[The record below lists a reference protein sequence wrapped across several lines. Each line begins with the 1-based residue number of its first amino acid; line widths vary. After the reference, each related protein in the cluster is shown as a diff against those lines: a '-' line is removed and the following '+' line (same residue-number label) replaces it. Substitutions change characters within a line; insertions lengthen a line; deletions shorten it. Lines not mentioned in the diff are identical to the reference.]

1 MEAFMNERVAIVG
14 YKQTKHTFDSPVARE
29 RMIYELVKALF
40 AELGITRDDI
50 DTFILAS
57 NDFTDG
63 RTISEVFTVPRIGAY
78 MKDETKVESDGLS
91 AALYAYMRILSGLYE
106 TALVV
111 GFSMA
116 GSEFRAPLIQSYTL
130 DPAYERPRGIINYYS
145 VAALQANAYM
155 RKYKFTEEDLAQLTV
170 KNLENANNN
179 PYAARKEENPSI
191 DKVLGSKPLYLPIRQ
206 SHVSAYADGAC
217 AVILSS
223 KKLAKKFTNKP
234 VWIDGVGHFMDT
246 YYIGDRDLLAMEH
259 LSAAAKKA
267 YKMAGIKNPKKEIDL
282 AEIHT
287 NFSSEEPVFAEAMG
301 LFKPG
306 SGKDVVK
313 NGESRID
320 GSLPI
325 NPSGGPLGANPINA
339 TGLIRLAEASAQL
352 RNEAGKNQVKGAK
365 TAVVHAQDGP
375 GAQLNT
381 VFVVRR

>member
-1 MEAFMNERVAIVG
+1 MNERVAIVG

-145 VAALQANAYM
+145 IAALQANAYM

-206 SHVSAYADGAC
+206 AHVSAYADGAC

-223 KKLAKKFTNKP
+223 KKMAKKFTNKP

-320 GSLPI
+320 GALPI

>member
-1 MEAFMNERVAIVG
+1 MNERVAIVG

-206 SHVSAYADGAC
+206 AHVSAYADGAC

-325 NPSGGPLGANPINA
+325 NPSGGALGANPINA

>member
-1 MEAFMNERVAIVG
+1 MSERVAVVG

-29 RMIYELVKALF
+29 RMIYELVKSLYKDM
-40 AELGITRDDI
+40 GITRDDI
-50 DTFILAS
+50 DTFVLAS

-63 RTISEVFTVPRIGAY
+63 RTISEVYTVPRVGAY
-78 MKDETKVESDGLS
+78 MKDETKVEADGLN
-91 AALYAYMRILSGLYE
+91 AALYAYMRIMSGLYE
-106 TALVV
+106 TALVI

-116 GSEFRAPLIQSYTL
+116 GSEFRPPLIQAYSM
-130 DPAYERPRGIINYYS
+130 DPVYERPRGIINYYS
-145 VAALQANAYM
+145 AAALQANAYM
-155 RKYKFTEEDLAQLTV
+155 KKYKLTEDELARLTV
-170 KNLENANNN
+170 KNLQNANNN
-179 PYAARKEENPSI
+179 PYAARKEPNASVE
-191 DKVLGSKPLYLPIRQ
+191 DVLKSRPLYLPLRQ

-223 KKLAKKFTNKP
+223 KKAAKKFTDKP

-246 YYIGDRDLLAMEH
+246 YYIGDRDLLKMDSLAG
-259 LSAAAKKA
+259 AAKKA

-287 NFSSEEPVFAEAMG
+287 NFATEEPVLTEAMG

-306 SGKDVVK
+306 SAKDVIK
-313 NGESRID
+313 HGTSMID
-320 GSLPI
+320 GDMPV
-325 NPSGGPLGANPINA
+325 NPSGGPLGANPVNA

-352 RNEAGKNQVKGAK
+352 RKEAGKNQVKGAK